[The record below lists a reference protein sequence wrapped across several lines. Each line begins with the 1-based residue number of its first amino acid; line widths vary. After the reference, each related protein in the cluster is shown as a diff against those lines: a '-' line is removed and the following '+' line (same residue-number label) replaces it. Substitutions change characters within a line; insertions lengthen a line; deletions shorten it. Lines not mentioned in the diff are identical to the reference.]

1 MSDITTL
8 AEKMKAAAEKATP
21 GRIGDRI
28 DGSGSIKYQCVGYDG
43 SLVLQTDHKNME
55 YGFIGDNGDAD
66 EEFFRACVPD
76 VILALVEALEKESGY
91 ASAYESEKWHY
102 HQLAESEG
110 ELADRAEKKVAFL
123 KERLSQLANFNPDWD
138 MLEAATESLREH
150 MAELKS
156 AQAKIAE
163 LEARTLTVKL
173 PQKSIYRADEMV
185 KEVGA
190 SIFAVPIAV
199 VIDALGESGI
209 KLQIEE

>member
-8 AEKMKAAAEKATP
+8 AAKLKAAAEKATP

-76 VILALVEALEKESGY
+76 VILELVEALEAAERRVAELELGIKAANERY
-91 ASAYESEKWHY
+91 ENRTPTEWAYNQACAAIQKHRS
-102 HQLAESEG
+102 
-110 ELADRAEKKVAFL
+110 RAE
-123 KERLSQLANFNPDWD
+123 
-138 MLEAATESLREH
+138 
-150 MAELKS
+150 AEEDR
-156 AQAKIAE
+156 IAE
-163 LEARTLTVKL
+163 LEARTLAVKL
-173 PQKSIYRADEMV
+173 PEKSIYRADEMV

-190 SIFAVPIAV
+190 SVFAIPVAV
-199 VIDALGESGI
+199 VMDALGEAGI